1 MRQFCNLFCRMCM
14 LTHAVTFS
22 EELLVLFAV
31 KCLHAYYFI
40 SSVGSLVCLVHVIS
54 QFTKRKF
61 STTATCN
68 CQICGFRLLLYNPT
82 VASSETSH
90 ADQPPPMARP
100 RQVNQIEKKNCIINT
115 SSILLFSILGRRCYS
130 DDSSANNICLYKLEI
145 PRNARNDER
154 GWVIQSLQLNKQI
167 KEFPK
172 YLSF

>member
-1 MRQFCNLFCRMCM
+1 M

-100 RQVNQIEKKNCIINT
+100 RQVNQIEKKIALLILVVFSSFPSLVVDATAMILVQIIFAYTN
-115 SSILLFSILGRRCYS
+115 
-130 DDSSANNICLYKLEI
+130 
-145 PRNARNDER
+145 
-154 GWVIQSLQLNKQI
+154 W
-167 KEFPK
+167 K
-172 YLSF
+172 YLETQEMMKGGG